1 MKRDRRRPPHVI
13 VPAPVLG
20 AEPEPVEA
28 LFSTTTPSNK
38 EPEMS
43 TVPAVPDSPS
53 TALAT
58 IPKGLE
64 AAFSVEEW
72 AGMSLEERGQA
83 MLFFAEEDAA
93 TTDGLQ
99 VAFPRWKFP
108 TSGGTRFVMDIEG
121 DDPPE
126 EKELRGIVVAK
137 IPGRAFY
144 EGKMIT
150 KGKPPL
156 CASQDGLVPDVVPS
170 PAPGAN
176 GARTCAACPHAQ
188 WGSGTDEK
196 GNPSRG
202 QACKFRIRAFF
213 LRDGL
218 PIPEYISLPPTA
230 AKPFSQ
236 YAIQLRQLRTPL
248 IAVETIFGL
257 TKATNSGGTEYQA
270 LTLKVGRKLTFAE
283 ARAARDMASTFEQ
296 HMKRAGIPVD
306 DAPDTEPEVLN
317 EKGERIA

>member
-1 MKRDRRRPPHVI
+1 MKTPDATP
-13 VPAPVLG
+13 
-20 AEPEPVEA
+20 
-28 LFSTTTPSNK
+28 TTP
-38 EPEMS
+38 
-43 TVPAVPDSPS
+43 AVIPTQD
-53 TALAT
+53 TALAVL
-58 IPKGLE
+58 PKGLDG
-64 AAFSVEEW
+64 AFSAEEW
-72 AGMSLEERGQA
+72 AAMTLAEKSEA

-108 TSGGTRFVMDIEG
+108 TSGATRFVMDIEG

-137 IPGRAFY
+137 IPGRAYY
-144 EGKMIT
+144 EGKQIT

-156 CASQDGLVPDVVPS
+156 CASQDGVKPDIIPS
-170 PAPGAN
+170 PAPAAN
-176 GARTCAACPHAQ
+176 GATTCAACPLGQ

-213 LRDGL
+213 IRDGL

-248 IAVETIFGL
+248 IAVETVFGL

-283 ARAARDMASTFEQ
+283 ARAARDMATTFEQ

-306 DAPDTEPEVLN
+306 DAPDGEHPSGDHEILDA
-317 EKGERIA
+317 KGERIA